1 MAWLKNRSKRSVIHA
16 AATLLAVLMALL
28 PGWKGITGLTIWLSP
43 FVMLNSVFILKSVV
57 WLNGIAFVVLIASL
71 WKKRWF
77 CHQLCPVGWGCNMV
91 SSCSVR
97 KKFSVRRIPP
107 IGQWLAVLSLMA
119 ALVGFPSFA
128 LLDPMVVFNGFFTIF
143 SQDITVAVLLSMLGL
158 PVLLA
163 LHLLFPGLWCTRLCP
178 LGGMLDMV
186 PRLNRPVGMSRKTGA
201 QNRLFSDNRRR
212 WFLASGTGL
221 AVGLIVPKFLKAT
234 GKAPFRPPG
243 SVEANLFNLLCLRC
257 GSCIK
262 TCPSEI
268 LFQRSEP
275 GDPMTWMTPEISFKK
290 GYCLENCNLCSQVCP
305 SGAITL
311 FSPKAKGQLP
321 IGLAVVI
328 PDNCLLLKHTE
339 CDRCKT
345 ACSYKAIT
353 IDTKNAFQTLPLVE
367 KNRCIGCGACAV
379 ICPPGTIKMIPS

>member
-1 MAWLKNRSKRSVIHA
+1 M
-16 AATLLAVLMALL
+16 
-28 PGWKGITGLTIWLSP
+28 
-43 FVMLNSVFILKSVV
+43 
-57 WLNGIAFVVLIASL
+57 
-71 WKKRWF
+71 
-77 CHQLCPVGWGCNMV
+77 
-91 SSCSVR
+91 
-97 KKFSVRRIPP
+97 
-107 IGQWLAVLSLMA
+107 MA

-143 SQDITVAVLLSMLGL
+143 SQDVTLAVILSMLGL

-163 LHLLFPGLWCTRLCP
+163 IHLLLPGIWCTRLCP
-178 LGGMLDMV
+178 LGGLLDLL
-186 PRLNRPVGMSRKTGA
+186 PRVGKQKGKDPA
-201 QNRLFSDNRRR
+201 KVQPAVHFSPNRRR
-212 WFLASGTGL
+212 LFLASGAGL
-221 AVGLIVPKFLKAT
+221 AVGLVVPKILKAS
-234 GKAPFRPPG
+234 GKAHFRPPG
-243 SVEANLFNLLCLRC
+243 SVETDLFNLLCLRC

-268 LFQRSEP
+268 LSQRSEP
-275 GDPMTWMTPEISFKK
+275 SDPMTWMTPEISFKK

-311 FSPKAKGQLP
+311 FSPQAKKQLP

-345 ACSYKAIT
+345 ACTYKAIT

-367 KNRCIGCGACAV
+367 KDRCIGCGACAV
-379 ICPPGTIKMIPS
+379 ICPPATIRMIPV